1 MTANFFKMSRKD
13 ILLEQI
19 INEYIKTGTPVGSA
33 YLAGKNGLKVSS
45 ATIRNEMVLLEKE
58 GYLRQP
64 HTSAGRVPTE
74 KAYKL
79 YLKNLHAKEPKE
91 SEKKAFD
98 EIVGKLKKDHELLLK
113 NIAKTLALFSGE
125 TVILGFGGDDVY
137 CTGISNL
144 FGKPEVRKKK
154 EIYDLSNVVDH
165 LDEVMSK
172 MFDEVSEEPMTYLGR
187 ENPFAKDCATVVVK
201 VGDNEMLGILGLT
214 RMDYEKNLGLIN
226 YLKEIL

>member
-1 MTANFFKMSRKD
+1 MSRKD

-19 INEYIKTGTPVGSA
+19 ITEYIKTGAPVGSA
-33 YLAGKNGLKVSS
+33 FLAAKSEVKVSS
-45 ATIRNEMVLLEKE
+45 ATIRNEMVELEKQ

-74 KAYKL
+74 KAYRL
-79 YLKNLHAKEPKE
+79 YLKSLHAKEPKN
-91 SEKKAFD
+91 SEKRAFD
-98 EIVGKLKKDHELLLK
+98 DIVDRLQKDPELLLK

-144 FGKPEVRKKK
+144 FSKPEVQEKK
-154 EIYDLSNVVDH
+154 EIYDLSNIVDH
-165 LDEVMSK
+165 LDEVMLK
-172 MFDEVSEEPMTYLGR
+172 MFDEVSAEPMTYLGR

-201 VGDNEMLGILGLT
+201 IGDNEVLGILGLT
-214 RMDYEKNLGLIN
+214 RMDYEKNLGFIN

>member
-79 YLKNLHAKEPKE
+79 YLKNLHAKEP
-91 SEKKAFD
+91 
-98 EIVGKLKKDHELLLK
+98 
-113 NIAKTLALFSGE
+113 
-125 TVILGFGGDDVY
+125 
-137 CTGISNL
+137 
-144 FGKPEVRKKK
+144 
-154 EIYDLSNVVDH
+154 
-165 LDEVMSK
+165 
-172 MFDEVSEEPMTYLGR
+172 
-187 ENPFAKDCATVVVK
+187 
-201 VGDNEMLGILGLT
+201 
-214 RMDYEKNLGLIN
+214 
-226 YLKEIL
+226 